1 MNVKGSADVGNS
13 STKIIMVDEI
23 VGVKARKQPTV
34 VSYLP
39 RVPQFEDQ
47 DTDTLVANLHKNII
61 VNVSSNGIKRG
72 GLFAVGDIANTL
84 GGSGLNIQQHKKAEH
99 DYTLIQPLAMLAVN
113 AVQSVY
119 SQDKEL
125 PGSISLEL
133 EYATA
138 IPVVD
143 YSKAEA
149 RALEARWMDA
159 PHNLIVYVGEGQQ
172 VQVSITV
179 KGAKVVQ
186 EGIPAFYAI
195 VEGASTLFGDYNK
208 RYGIGYNGKDFA
220 MRKMLFVDIGEGTL
234 ELIVIVDGKP
244 VVIKSDGFRYGVGHA
259 AEKALVSFKDAN
271 NFRAELTRSNFMKK
285 VLDRSDK
292 WHSEASEALRG
303 AIYEQEQKIY
313 DAIIATIENVLL
325 SDLDDVVV
333 FGGGTNTFIEL
344 KERLIQYTDQYK
356 MRVLWIDGKE
366 AALLNALG
374 LHNLNEKVF
383 FQK

>member
-13 STKIIMVDEI
+13 STKIIMVD
-23 VGVKARKQPTV
+23 GVAGIKARKQPTV

-61 VNVSSNGIKRG
+61 VNVSSKGIKHG

-99 DYTLIQPLAMLAVN
+99 DFTLIQPLAMIAAN
-113 AVQSVY
+113 AIQSVY
-119 SQDKEL
+119 SQEKEL
-125 PGSISLEL
+125 PGSIALEL

-143 YSKAEA
+143 YSKVEA
-149 RALEARWMDA
+149 KSLESRWTDA
-159 PHNLIVYVGEGQQ
+159 PHNLIVYIGENQQ
-172 VQVSITV
+172 VQVTIKV
-179 KGAKVVQ
+179 KGAKAVQ

-195 VEGASTLFGDYNK
+195 VEGAAGLFKDYNN
-208 RYGIGYNGKDFA
+208 RYGTSFTGEDFA

-244 VVIKSDGFRYGVGHA
+244 VVIKSRGFRFGVGHA
-259 AEKALVSFKDAN
+259 AEKALVMFKDVN
-271 NFRAELTRSNFMKK
+271 NFRAELTRPNFMKK
-285 VLDRSDK
+285 VLDKNDK
-292 WHSEASEALRG
+292 WHVEANKALNI
-303 AIYEQEQKIY
+303 ATYEQEQKIY
-313 DAIIATIENVLL
+313 DAITDTIENVLF

-333 FGGGTNTFIEL
+333 FGGGTNTFAGL
-344 KERLIQYTDQYK
+344 KEKLIDYTDQYK

-366 AALLNALG
+366 ASLLNALG